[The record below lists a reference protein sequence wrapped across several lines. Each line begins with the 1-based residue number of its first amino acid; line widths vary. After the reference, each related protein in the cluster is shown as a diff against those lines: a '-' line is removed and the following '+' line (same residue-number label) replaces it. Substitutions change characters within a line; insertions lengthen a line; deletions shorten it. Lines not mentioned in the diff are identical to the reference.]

1 MANKNNLMISTG
13 LLSIIALSALLY
25 FGIKS
30 WVIHVL
36 LAISFVAVGAGIL
49 LSFVKMVSGN
59 QK

>member
-1 MANKNNLMISTG
+1 MANKNNLMVSTG

-25 FGIKS
+25 FGINS

-49 LSFVKMVSGN
+49 LGFVKMVSGN
-59 QK
+59 QE